1 MIKNNIFDTI
11 AGLPVHPLIDHLVV
25 VILPLSAIS
34 LILLVFIPSLRK
46 NYFLITLFGLAVSL
60 VGSFIAKES
69 GEALGI
75 RIGTPAEHAQ
85 WGEKVVIVAA
95 LLFVSSV
102 AWYLLHKQKSGLT
115 SLVGYVSALLAVAA
129 LVVTFLAGHSGA
141 TATWGKRLQSQNQ
154 TTTAAQSTNE
164 STPGSTS
171 SGAIELSMATVQTK
185 NTPADCW
192 AVVKNQVYNLSAYVT
207 AHPGGVANITNLCGT
222 DATAAFANQHGSQG
236 KPNQTLSAFL
246 VGTLGSTI
254 DSIPTPDPIAV
265 NNGGEEEEENEG
277 DED

>member
-1 MIKNNIFDTI
+1 MIENNIFDTI
-11 AGLPVHPLIDHLVV
+11 AGLPVHPLIIHLVV

-46 NYFLITLFGLAVSL
+46 NYSLITLVGLAVSL
-60 VGSFIAKES
+60 VASFIAKQS
-69 GEALGI
+69 GQALGI
-75 RIGTPAEHAQ
+75 RIGTPGEHAQ

-102 AWYLLHKQKSGLT
+102 AWYLLNEQKSALT
-115 SLVGYVSALLAVAA
+115 KLVGYVSTILAVAA

-141 TATWGKRLQSQNQ
+141 TATWEKRLQSQNQ
-154 TTTAAQSTNE
+154 TTTQSI
-164 STPGSTS
+164 PGPTS

-192 AVVKNQVYNLSAYVT
+192 AVVKNQVYNLTALIT
-207 AHPGGVANITNLCGT
+207 AHPGGAANITNLCGT
-222 DATAAFANQHGSQG
+222 DATAAFANQHGNQG

-246 VGTLGSTI
+246 VGTLGTTI

-265 NNGGEEEEENEG
+265 NNGGEEEENEG

>member
-1 MIKNNIFDTI
+1 MIENNIFDTI
-11 AGLPVHPLIDHLVV
+11 AGLPVHPLIIHLVV
-25 VILPLSAIS
+25 VLLPLSAIS

-46 NYFLITLFGLAVSL
+46 NYSLITLVGLAVSL
-60 VGSFIAKES
+60 VASFIAKQS
-69 GEALGI
+69 GQALGI
-75 RIGTPAEHAQ
+75 RIGTPGEHAQ

-102 AWYLLHKQKSGLT
+102 AWYLLNEQKSGLT
-115 SLVGYVSALLAVAA
+115 SLVGYVSTILAVAA

-141 TATWGKRLQSQNQ
+141 TATWEKRLQSQNQ
-154 TTTAAQSTNE
+154 TTTQSI
-164 STPGSTS
+164 PGSTS
-171 SGAIELSMATVQTK
+171 SGAIELSMATVKTK

-192 AVVKNQVYNLSAYVT
+192 AVVKNQVYNLTAFIT
-207 AHPGGVANITNLCGT
+207 AHPGGAANITNLCGT
-222 DATAAFANQHGSQG
+222 DATAAFANQHGNQG

-246 VGTLGSTI
+246 VGTLGTTI

-265 NNGGEEEEENEG
+265 NNGGEEENEG